1 MEFFANRSR
10 NIINLISDVQN
21 NKIDKNNFNKEIL
34 VNTILAHFYFSKREK
49 RENKIKEIQNKT
61 YQSFFKLEFKTEQK
75 EKQLFANIRDRK
87 GKKMVEESIRANR
100 ENLLNELA
108 SKKDMRVFVEQ
119 TYNTYLPP
127 KNTSLSINFQS
138 NSNFNYNKKY
148 IPDCNLQIQYLNLK
162 QRKKDN
168 RLISIDFI
176 EPPFFPDY
184 HTDSEE
190 NNDFDKESE
199 NKNEEENKNE
209 KVNKIEEINKIVD
222 INKIEEENKNETNEG
237 IEENEDDAPMQ
248 NIESDNDSDNDSN
261 IRENPEKEKE
271 NENVNENEEL
281 IDLIGEDDELL
292 FYEEKLQPNEDPKK
306 IDEWNL
312 KIVNNDMIS
321 DFQYLKQKNKV
332 LNEQVNELY
341 YTLQQDKIIKSE
353 MSSYLKNS
361 EINYGKIAQQD
372 HYHEFSK
379 YLSEKSYKSYLK
391 KMNYNYMLLMLL
403 LYFDFENSANNYYDI
418 VGSTKTM
425 LLFVKKII
433 LFVGISNTKVYDPIM
448 HYISNKK
455 GNFSFDDFLNC
466 FMPIFDLPEKYQ
478 FYKYG
483 FLLFLVKKKDEDVIT
498 LSNYR
503 IFCNLIRGKLIYEE
517 DICEDIIGKL
527 IPIIKTKYP
536 KDDPENLSYKHVS
549 IILEFLVNYMYGG

>member
-248 NIESDNDSDNDSN
+248 NIESDNDSDNDIN

>member
-1 MEFFANRSR
+1 MEFFANSSR
-10 NIINLISDVQN
+10 NIINLISDIQN
-21 NKIDKNNFNKEIL
+21 NKIDKNNFNKKIL
-34 VNTILAHFYFSKREK
+34 VNTILAHFYFSKKEK
-49 RENKIKEIQNKT
+49 RDNKIKENQNKT

-100 ENLLNELA
+100 ENLLNELS
-108 SKKDMRVFVEQ
+108 SKKDMRIFVEQ
-119 TYNTYLPP
+119 TYNSYIPP

-148 IPDCNLQIQYLNLK
+148 IPDSNLQIQYLNLK

-184 HTDSEE
+184 HSDSEE

-199 NKNEEENKNE
+199 NKNEGETKNE
-209 KVNKIEEINKIVD
+209 EETKKVN
-222 INKIEEENKNETNEG
+222 NKIEEENKNETNEN

-248 NIESDNDSDNDSN
+248 KIESDNDSN
-261 IRENPEKEKE
+261 IKDYTEKE
-271 NENVNENEEL
+271 NEKLNENEEL
-281 IDLIGEDDELL
+281 IELIGEDDELL

-379 YLSEKSYKSYLK
+379 YLSEKLYKSYLK

-455 GNFSFDDFLNC
+455 GNFTFEDFLNC

-536 KDDPENLSYKHVS
+536 KDDPENLSYKHVA

>member
-184 HTDSEE
+184 HADSEE

>member
-1 MEFFANRSR
+1 MEFFANSSR
-10 NIINLISDVQN
+10 NIINLITDIQN

-34 VNTILAHFYFSKREK
+34 LNTVLAHFYFSKREK
-49 RENKIKEIQNKT
+49 KENKIKEIQSKT

-100 ENLLNELA
+100 ENLLNELS
-108 SKKDMRVFVEQ
+108 SKKDMRIFVEQ
-119 TYNTYLPP
+119 TYNIYLPP
-127 KNTSLSINFQS
+127 KNTSLSMNFQS

-148 IPDCNLQIQYLNLK
+148 IPDSNLKIQYLNPK
-162 QRKKDN
+162 QRKKDH

-176 EPPFFPDY
+176 EPPFFPDFCPE
-184 HTDSEE
+184 SEE
-190 NNDFDKESE
+190 NNYFDKEIE
-199 NKNEEENKNE
+199 NKNEEEKKNE
-209 KVNKIEEINKIVD
+209 KTED
-222 INKIEEENKNETNEG
+222 IEENK
-237 IEENEDDAPMQ
+237 DDVPMQ
-248 NIESDNDSDNDSN
+248 NIETDSDSN
-261 IRENPEKEKE
+261 IKETPEKEK
-271 NENVNENEEL
+271 VNENEEL

-306 IDEWNL
+306 IEEWNL
-312 KIVNNDMIS
+312 KMIENDMVS
-321 DFQYLKQKNKV
+321 DFQYLKQRNKV

-353 MSSYLKNS
+353 MSYYLKNS

-372 HYHEFSK
+372 HFHEFKK
-379 YLSEKSYKSYLK
+379 YLSEKSYKNYLK
-391 KMNYNYMLLMLL
+391 KMNYNYMILMLC

-425 LLFVKKII
+425 LLFVKKIV

-455 GNFSFDDFLNC
+455 GNFSFEDFLNC

-483 FLLFLVKKKDEDVIT
+483 FLLFLVKKKDEDIIT

-536 KDDPENLSYKHVS
+536 KDDPENLNYKHVS
-549 IILEFLVNYMYGG
+549 TILEFLVNYMYGG